1 MADKVRIIQNLN
13 SYEFIRTNWLHQFK
27 EATKQG
33 DVTWRSYLNWS
44 EQSDVEELRRLVQ
57 AGKTAEAWKHYDRL
71 SLKMLEEGNDLKIG
85 DVTIHLVEAELNL
98 GRLSK
103 ANKLIN
109 SAVLRFARDPH
120 NLAVVMWLSG
130 IVCWR
135 QEDGSCW
142 DAMHHWEACRKEF
155 ERLHATGPF
164 GETRSEWYR
173 QRLDEIRLF
182 LDEKRQ
188 ELSSGKAASVGA
200 TPSVGI
206 PAVGAAA
213 TAAASAVASN
223 PVVGTTQDDASPK
236 STDGVRS
243 PINKPKVTHPKPN
256 EGYLRIFPIRRAATS
271 AGQLKAN
278 YVGDAGYIDVERV
291 VIENVSYQ
299 IHPLVDSDRM
309 VNMLDFRRVY
319 ALRVHGDSMN
329 TPGPEAI
336 EDGDLVLVLPVD
348 FDPFHEKSFPGRIVI
363 TSTNE
368 PGSEE
373 TNIKKLVYD
382 GKQIRL
388 EFQSQNPKHEPFIN
402 FQKGWKIM
410 GVVLARL
417 TPVDEQ
423 EDSPE

>member
-1 MADKVRIIQNLN
+1 M
-13 SYEFIRTNWLHQFK
+13 
-27 EATKQG
+27 
-33 DVTWRSYLNWS
+33 
-44 EQSDVEELRRLVQ
+44 
-57 AGKTAEAWKHYDRL
+57 
-71 SLKMLEEGNDLKIG
+71 
-85 DVTIHLVEAELNL
+85 
-98 GRLSK
+98 
-103 ANKLIN
+103 
-109 SAVLRFARDPH
+109 H
-120 NLAVVMWLSG
+120 N
-130 IVCWR
+130 
-135 QEDGSCW
+135 
-142 DAMHHWEACRKEF
+142 WEACRKEF

-164 GETRSEWYR
+164 GESRSEWYR

-188 ELSSGKAASVGA
+188 ELSSGNAASVGA

-213 TAAASAVASN
+213 TAAASAAASI

-236 STDGVRS
+236 SADGVRA
-243 PINKPKVTHPKPN
+243 PINKPIVTHRKPN
-256 EGYLRIFPIRRAATS
+256 EGYLRIFPIRRVATS

-291 VIENVSYQ
+291 VVDNVSYRV
-299 IHPLVDSDRM
+299 HPFASGDRM
-309 VNMLDFRRVY
+309 VNMLNLRLVY
-319 ALRVHGDSMN
+319 ALKVHGDSMN
-329 TPGPEAI
+329 APGPERI
-336 EDGDLVLVLPVD
+336 NDGDLVLVLPVEV
-348 FDPFHEKSFPGRIVI
+348 DPYHEKLWSGRIVI
-363 TSTNE
+363 TSSNL

-382 GKQIRL
+382 RDNIFL
-388 EFQSQNPKHEPFIN
+388 EYQTINPDHQLNIP